1 MKTYTKDKQFIKF
14 CAYGFLK
21 NLRFYDAFL
30 LLFFLENG
38 LSYSEI
44 GFLYA
49 TREMTIIIMEIP
61 SGIIADTYGR
71 KYALIAGFLAY
82 IVSFVTFYFST
93 DFYLLMVAIFLFGI
107 GDAFRSGTHK
117 GMIMDYLRLNGWEKH
132 KIDYYGNT
140 RSWSQKGS
148 AVSALFAGFL
158 VLYSGS
164 YRFIYLF
171 SIVPYLINFINIATY
186 PNEINHS
193 IKKKKK
199 QRFSSFVEVFKNFV
213 KVIRQPKVFPIM
225 NSAALH
231 SAFLKSIKD
240 YIQPIMVSIA
250 VLIPIMNDLDIKRK
264 SGLIVGITYFFIFLM
279 TSYASKNAQKVKE
292 IKVNNVQK
300 VTLLTGLTTGIICGV
315 LVWFELWIIS
325 LLVFIVIYLIEN
337 ARKPIM
343 TGILSDNVP
352 NEILTSVI
360 SAQSFY
366 GTFITSAI
374 AILLGFFADYFG
386 IGIALSAVSLILILF
401 TIGIGKIKK
410 DMLTID

>member
-199 QRFSSFVEVFKNFV
+199 QRFSSFIEVFKNFV

-292 IKVNNVQK
+292 IKVNNIQK
-300 VTLLTGLTTGIICGV
+300 VTLITGLTTGIICGV

>member
-93 DFYLLMVAIFLFGI
+93 DFYLLMVAMFLFGI

>member
-186 PNEINHS
+186 PNKINHS

-199 QRFSSFVEVFKNFV
+199 QRFSSFIEVFKNFV